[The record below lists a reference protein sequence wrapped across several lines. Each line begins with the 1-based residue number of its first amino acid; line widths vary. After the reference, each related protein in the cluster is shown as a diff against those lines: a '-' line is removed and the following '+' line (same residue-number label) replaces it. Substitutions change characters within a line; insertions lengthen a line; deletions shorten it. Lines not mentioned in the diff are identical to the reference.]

1 MSKIKVYTRPH
12 ATCDRCGKDFVIWKL
27 RRELAPDIIEEFF
40 ECSNCHA
47 HYTILVSNADI
58 RRSIDRREALHRK
71 YRKAI
76 KTRPKT
82 DLYLNYLLAE
92 DERLKK
98 EITEAAKKLKERY
111 VLKEE

>member
-27 RRELAPDIIEEFF
+27 RRELAPDVIEEFF

-47 HYTILVSNADI
+47 HYTILVTDKETRDKISK
-58 RRSIDRREALHRK
+58 REALHRK
-71 YRKAI
+71 YRKAM
-76 KTRPKT
+76 KARPKT
-82 DLYLNYLLAE
+82 ALYLDYLMAE

-98 EITEAAKKLKERY
+98 EIAEATRALKKRY
-111 VLKEE
+111 GL